1 MTAGTSKAG
10 ISPLSIALPALILI
24 ALAGAVGLKAGLL
37 GGTAENSAF
46 TAPQTVVIEPRTMTY
61 RAEGHYLRDGFP
73 VDAPM
78 VTNTLKASFE
88 IMKYQVTAADYAQC
102 VIDGG
107 CLALDVRPRKAGQG
121 TGSLPVTGVN
131 FTDAENYAKWLSEK
145 TGDVWQ
151 LPTDEQWAFAAG
163 SKFPDDALGIED
175 DDGSNPAL
183 RWLKDYERE
192 SARKQARQPAIRPS
206 GAFGENEFGVAD
218 MAGNVWEWTRTCHR
232 RVNVDAD
239 GNVLSDI
246 PACGIYVVDG
256 KHRASMT
263 FFIRDPKT
271 GGCSVGVPPDNL
283 GIRLVRDSRW
293 YAPVLQRFSGIFG

>member
-1 MTAGTSKAG
+1 MTAGL
-10 ISPLSIALPALILI
+10 SPLSIALPALILA
-24 ALAGAVGLKAGLL
+24 ALAGALGVKSGLL
-37 GGTAENSAF
+37 GNVTEDNGF
-46 TAPQTVVIEPRTMTY
+46 IAPQTVMIEPRIMTY

-78 VTNTLKASFE
+78 VTKTLQAPFE
-88 IMKYQVTAADYAQC
+88 IMKYQVTTANYAQC
-102 VIDGG
+102 VIDGA
-107 CLALDVRPRKAGQG
+107 CMATDIRPQKAGQG
-121 TGSLPVTGVN
+121 TGNVPVTGVN
-131 FTDAENYAKWLSEK
+131 FTDAANYAKWLSEK
-145 TGDVWQ
+145 TGETWQ

-163 SKFPDDALGIED
+163 SKFPDDALGIEG

-192 SARKQARQPAIRPS
+192 SARKQARNPALRPS
-206 GAFGENEFGVAD
+206 EAFGENELGVAD

-232 RVNVDAD
+232 RVNVDEA
-239 GNVLSDI
+239 GNVQSDI

-256 KHRASMT
+256 KHRASMS

-283 GIRLVRDSRW
+283 GFRLVRDGRW
-293 YAPVLQRFSGIFG
+293 YVPLLQRVASIFG